1 MRKSLRTWIVLVL
14 LAIPFISKGQAI
26 EMANTLR
33 SEGKIYVVV
42 GVIAI
47 IFVGL
52 VFYLISMDRR
62 VTKMESRDFG
72 KK

>member
-14 LAIPFISKGQAI
+14 LAIPFISKGQAV

-47 IFVGL
+47 IFLGI
-52 VFYLISMDRR
+52 VFYLITMDRR
-62 VTKMESRDFG
+62 ILKMESEDFR